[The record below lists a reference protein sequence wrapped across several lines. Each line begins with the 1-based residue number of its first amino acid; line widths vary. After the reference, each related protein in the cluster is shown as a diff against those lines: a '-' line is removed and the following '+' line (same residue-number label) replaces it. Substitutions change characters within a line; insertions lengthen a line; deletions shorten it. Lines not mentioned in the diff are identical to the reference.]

1 MQGHHQLARQ
11 LGDQDGAARD
21 APEVRPPFSPPSQ
34 RTMSHGLRCSRR
46 WPHEQRGD
54 PPSVVPRTLP
64 KFAFAFPNDEWFYSE
79 KCKSIVQELDAQKL
93 RECMLVRSPASLM
106 CPPLAEAAYGRF
118 SACSTS
124 WTHCEHRSSGYGH
137 QTSRGSSSWQV
148 RAMHMAGLRACSAQG
163 WRLGFGAD
171 VRKQLVD
178 QTQRADSAE
187 AESAQLRASLRREKF
202 SFELER
208 MNQIQVH

>member
-1 MQGHHQLARQ
+1 MADPTRNAIVVGRSASTRSPLAA
-11 LGDQDGAARD
+11 GATTTAE
-21 APEVRPPFSPPSQ
+21 A
-34 RTMSHGLRCSRR
+34 HGLL
-46 WPHEQRGD
+46 
-54 PPSVVPRTLP
+54 PSSLAIKTEL
-64 KFAFAFPNDEWFYSE
+64 PNDEWFYSE

-93 RECMLVRSPASLM
+93 RECMLVRSPASLV
-106 CPPLAEAAYGRF
+106 CPPLAEEAYGRF

-148 RAMHMAGLRACSAQG
+148 RAIHVAGLRACSAQG
-163 WRLGFGAD
+163 WRPGFGAD